1 MITDSEEPSLSP
13 LLFPPIQHAQEV
25 IQSCNF
31 DIVEAIQKAARHGA
45 DAAHDGD
52 GGGAPS

>member
-1 MITDSEEPSLSP
+1 MITDSEEPSFSP
-13 LLFPPIQHAQEV
+13 LLFPPIQHPEEV
-25 IQSCNF
+25 IQSRNF
-31 DIVEAIQKAARHGA
+31 DIVEAVQKAARHGA

>member
-1 MITDSEEPSLSP
+1 MITDSEESSIPP

-25 IQSCNF
+25 IQSRNL
-31 DIVEAIQKAARHGA
+31 DIVEAVQKAARDGA